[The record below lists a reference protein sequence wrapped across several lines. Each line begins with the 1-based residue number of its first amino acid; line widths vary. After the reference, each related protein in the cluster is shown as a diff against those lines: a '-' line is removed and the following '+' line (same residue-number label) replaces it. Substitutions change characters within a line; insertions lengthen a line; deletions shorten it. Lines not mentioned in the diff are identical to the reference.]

1 MLHVSSV
8 SSWTGLESCEW
19 DLRVRT
25 SPDTA
30 GAKVEAL
37 RHPPATDRKLWNT
50 QHDTTKENIRKWN
63 TLLPGMVNIG
73 HHQDVFSIH
82 RIMREGCCMLQLLNP
97 RTQNS
102 QTWHASNLL
111 PCLLPTVQFL
121 WPRQALLPKS
131 SQINAHAV
139 QPDATSNKKA
149 RPAECWEQREHATL
163 RCTLKCCNEMYWKVS
178 SNCFLVLVSKMYMHG
193 PQGIVPIF
201 ERLDRFNFAFDPG
214 ICTLQFAVWIL
225 DYWAAGMHPSISKYI
240 KIQCVYIYI
249 VPPKIA
255 EAVSCFAHLCTL
267 EYFVITR
274 KLC

>member
-1 MLHVSSV
+1 MYSVYVGSCGKVVVCFNCSIPERWTAKLDMLPICFHVLALKQAAET
-8 SSWTGLESCEW
+8 WNPN
-19 DLRVRT
+19 
-25 SPDTA
+25 SPM
-30 GAKVEAL
+30 L
-37 RHPPATDRKLWNT
+37 FYWPA
-50 QHDTTKENIRKWN
+50 Q
-63 TLLPGMVNIG
+63 LP
-73 HHQDVFSIH
+73 
-82 RIMREGCCMLQLLNP
+82 
-97 RTQNS
+97 
-102 QTWHASNLL
+102 A
-111 PCLLPTVQFL
+111 VQFL

-149 RPAECWEQREHATL
+149 RLAECWEQREHATL
-163 RCTLKCCNEMYWKVS
+163 RCTLKCCNEIYWKVS

-214 ICTLQFAVWIL
+214 ICILQFAVWIL
-225 DYWAAGMHPSISKYI
+225 DYWAARIHPSRSKYI
-240 KIQCVYIYI
+240 KIQCIYVYIA
-249 VPPKIA
+249 PPKIA